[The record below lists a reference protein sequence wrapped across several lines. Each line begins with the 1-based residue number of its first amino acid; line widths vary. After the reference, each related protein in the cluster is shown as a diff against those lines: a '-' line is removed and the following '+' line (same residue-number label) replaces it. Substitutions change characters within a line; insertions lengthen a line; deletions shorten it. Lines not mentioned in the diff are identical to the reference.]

1 MNGILSNLDSIF
13 YTVLNTFCWWQ
24 KEKGVYR
31 HDKKSKV
38 VEMTIK
44 QELEAIAENIN
55 DVLDDIS
62 KLIRVKM
69 DNKEIDDFRKL
80 KAIYDKLKITM

>member
-1 MNGILSNLDSIF
+1 
-13 YTVLNTFCWWQ
+13 
-24 KEKGVYR
+24 
-31 HDKKSKV
+31 
-38 VEMTIK
+38 MTIK

-55 DVLDDIS
+55 DVLNDIS

-80 KAIYDKLKITM
+80 KAIYDKLKITIWGNND

>member
-1 MNGILSNLDSIF
+1 MNGILSNFNSIF
-13 YTVLNTFCWWQ
+13 YTVLNAFCWWQ
-24 KEKGVYR
+24 KEKRVYR
-31 HDKKSKV
+31 HYKKCKV

-80 KAIYDKLKITM
+80 KAIYDKLKITI

>member
-1 MNGILSNLDSIF
+1 
-13 YTVLNTFCWWQ
+13 
-24 KEKGVYR
+24 
-31 HDKKSKV
+31 
-38 VEMTIK
+38 MTIK

-62 KLIRVKM
+62 KLIRVKI

-80 KAIYDKLKITM
+80 KDIYDKLKITI